1 MGGAKFPLALLE
13 SVFDTPTPFIVL
25 LLSTLDVSP
34 HNDVASDLQL
44 SADTDEGCANDDPV
58 EPKPV
63 VIELPKPDVDAFDPD
78 PVVVEENRSHLELL
92 RDNVF
97 IPEDEVASSL
107 CRDDFPV
114 AGSGFSFPSGGSRVS
129 RDSTS
134 TSVVPLIGIPAEFI
148 VSRL

>member
-1 MGGAKFPLALLE
+1 MGGAKLE

-34 HNDVASDLQL
+34 HNEVASDLQL
-44 SADTDEGCANDDPV
+44 SADTDDGCANDDPV
-58 EPKPV
+58 DPKPV
-63 VIELPKPDVDAFDPD
+63 VTELPNPEVDALD
-78 PVVVEENRSHLELL
+78 PVVVVENKSHLELL

-97 IPEDEVASSL
+97 IPEEEVASSL
-107 CRDDFPV
+107 CMDDFPV